1 MNRHSDQK
9 KSGFSLIELLTV
21 VAIIGILSIIAI
33 PQYGYYKKK
42 ARQAEAK
49 NGLAGIYTA
58 ETSFYLEYSTYT
70 CILNVI
76 GYSPSGMAYYNMGFD
91 GLACAALPSNI
102 SIPALVAKYSTWSL
116 CSGPFGG
123 GTDTR
128 CTMIAQVPQLGLQ
141 GASALQTGFTAI
153 ALGFDR
159 ALMYGNQSPRKSI
172 LNNLIPSLVNEEAHA
187 GGGIPPTRA
196 DFYSID
202 NTKLMK
208 YHPVPPLVV
217 VPQL

>member
-1 MNRHSDQK
+1 MNQNK
-9 KSGFSLIELLTV
+9 NGFSLIELLIV

-49 NGLAGIYTA
+49 NGLAGIYSA
-58 ETSFYLEYSTYT
+58 ENAFYLEYSTYT

-76 GYSPSGMAYYNMGFD
+76 GYSPLGMAFYNIGFD
-91 GLACAALPSNI
+91 PISCVVLPVNVVM
-102 SIPALVAKYSTWSL
+102 PAVQAKFSTWSI

-123 GTDTR
+123 GTDAK
-128 CTMIAQVPQLGLQ
+128 CTMIAQVPQLALQ
-141 GASALQTGFTAI
+141 GAFALQTGFTAI

-159 ALMYGNQSPRKSI
+159 ALMYGTHSTKKSI
-172 LNNLIPSLVNEEAHA
+172 LNNLIPSLVNEEAQA

-202 NTKLMK
+202 NAKLMK
-208 YHPVPPLVV
+208 YHPVAPGTVL
-217 VPQL
+217 PQ